1 MNKEDI
7 EDAKVKPIKYEW
19 FYKLKTY
26 IQIIIYRLKY
36 R

>member
-7 EDAKVKPIKYEW
+7 EDATVKPIKYEW

-26 IQIIIYRLKY
+26 IQIIIFRIKY
-36 R
+36 M